1 MTCSPS
7 SSGWHA
13 SRSPVDHTLQDS
25 IRFLEAIEAGNRLE
39 ADVALAERG
48 WSGPA
53 RDPQAPLPLTGA
65 PLVLVPGG
73 DAPEPWP
80 GKRDWRWWQALVR
93 RTAVGGRDR
102 IVLTALLLRAWT
114 GPEDVARG
122 RIPGQWTG
130 YQREIQADI
139 GDALG
144 LRSIKRAV
152 VGLMS
157 RAIITRRY
165 QGRRR
170 AAGGGRGKSVYRILP
185 SNPCERR
192 DWT

>member
-1 MTCSPS
+1 MAMTDTQVAQ
-7 SSGWHA
+7 WLA
-13 SRSPVDHTLQDS
+13 EYD
-25 IRFLEAIEAGNRLE
+25 AGLE
-39 ADVALAERG
+39 ADVARAERR
-48 WSGPA
+48 WCAPPVES
-53 RDPQAPLPLTGA
+53 QAPLPLTGA
-65 PLVLVPGG
+65 PLVLVPGRG
-73 DAPEPWP
+73 DALEPMP
-80 GKRDWRWWQALVR
+80 GPRDWRWWQALVR

-157 RAIITRRY
+157 RSIITRRY

-170 AAGGGRGKSVYRILP
+170 SAGGGRGKSVYRILP
-185 SNPCERR
+185 ANPYERR
-192 DWT
+192 DGT